1 MSNNDICRGSISFKK
16 VILEK
21 LIIRSAADRGR
32 KLNDMKTTE
41 ICIEIDE
48 DVLKRLKKIL
58 LPMGLT
64 PEFVA
69 EQFIRFCADPKNA
82 VAVRAFFDEW
92 INKKGGIEYG
102 TQKN

>member
-1 MSNNDICRGSISFKK
+1 MIFAEGRFPLKRLFLK
-16 VILEK
+16 K

-92 INKKGGIEYG
+92 INKKEGIEYG